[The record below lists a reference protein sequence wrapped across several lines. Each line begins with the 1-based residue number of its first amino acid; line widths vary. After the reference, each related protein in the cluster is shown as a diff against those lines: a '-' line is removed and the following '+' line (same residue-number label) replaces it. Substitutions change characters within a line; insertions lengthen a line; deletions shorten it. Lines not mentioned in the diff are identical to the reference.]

1 MGVFAPTTG
10 LGEIYIEGSQRYSG
24 SYGHIFILPMTYA
37 ITWLPFLLQMVKKS
51 LILIFHSNMIS
62 LVNVTKWKRPHYPA
76 PNDYCVTWHQITA
89 SFLIV
94 KVLVF
99 YFIF

>member
-37 ITWLPFLLQMVKKS
+37 IT
-51 LILIFHSNMIS
+51 
-62 LVNVTKWKRPHYPA
+62 
-76 PNDYCVTWHQITA
+76 
-89 SFLIV
+89 
-94 KVLVF
+94 
-99 YFIF
+99 